1 MLAEDWLIGR
11 YEAWPAYVFRSLSY
25 FPFGNEIF
33 RQLIELVEL
42 WSGIDERSKSA
53 ETISNEQINQTSR

>member
-11 YEAWPAYVFRSLSY
+11 YEAWPAYFFALSY

>member
-1 MLAEDWLIGR
+1 MLAEDWLIDR
-11 YEAWPAYVFRSLSY
+11 YEAWPFRSLSY
-25 FPFGNEIF
+25 FPFGNKIF